1 MPSAKG
7 WLQRFDEPIPL
18 PEGGELRTLLDASL
32 YIEALPKEKFHRPEW
47 RAATEILW
55 SAAEGKLPVSFASI
69 ALGVDRTSNMPGPP

>member
-32 YIEALPKEKFHRPEW
+32 YIEALPKEKFHRRLLGAKQT
-47 RAATEILW
+47 RAPKGL
-55 SAAEGKLPVSFASI
+55 FAFISPR
-69 ALGVDRTSNMPGPP
+69 AMAHRS

>member
-32 YIEALPKEKFHRPEW
+32 YIEGLPKEKFQRPKGRFAFITRAMAHR
-47 RAATEILW
+47 
-55 SAAEGKLPVSFASI
+55 S
-69 ALGVDRTSNMPGPP
+69 